1 MESQFDQDLKVIKGK
16 LSARAETFIEYLE
29 VRITNVHY
37 LVKVVRTEG
46 GDIELDT
53 KLAKVFDRINNPR
66 DQGKDGNS

>member
-53 KLAKVFDRINNPR
+53 ELGKVFDRINNPR